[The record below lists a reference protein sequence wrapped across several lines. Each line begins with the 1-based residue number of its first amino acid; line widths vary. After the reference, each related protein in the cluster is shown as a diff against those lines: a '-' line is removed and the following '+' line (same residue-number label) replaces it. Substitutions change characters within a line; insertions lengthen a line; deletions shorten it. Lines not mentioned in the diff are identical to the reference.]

1 MQNFTIR
8 VVQDEDC
15 EKFVENTIE
24 KIKINQR
31 INPIILIFAH
41 PLNVKLALKLMQKV
55 EQESLVQQ
63 KFELQ
68 FPSVIE
74 NK

>member
-8 VVQDEDC
+8 AVQDEDC
-15 EKFVENTIE
+15 EKFVENIVE
-24 KIKINQR
+24 KIKLNQR
-31 INPIILIFAH
+31 INPITLIFAH
-41 PLNVKLALKLMQKV
+41 PLNVKLAFKLMQKV

-74 NK
+74 NR